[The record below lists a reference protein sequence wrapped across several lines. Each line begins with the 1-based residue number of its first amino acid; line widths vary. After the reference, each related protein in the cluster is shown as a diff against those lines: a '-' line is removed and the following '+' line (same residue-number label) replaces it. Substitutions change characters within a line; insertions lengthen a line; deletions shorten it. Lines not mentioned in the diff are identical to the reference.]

1 MTKRVVLQVT
11 SLGTD
16 VAGETL
22 PYEIDIAGDIVKGKL
37 LGHTTSTYRKEV
49 GQCADDAVV
58 KLLTPDARFQIILED
73 LAKPAT

>member
-1 MTKRVVLQVT
+1 MTKRVILLVT

-22 PYEIDIAGDIVKGKL
+22 PYQIDIAGTTVKGTL
-37 LGHTTSTYRKEV
+37 LGRVTSPYRKEV

-73 LAKPAT
+73 LPKPAA